1 MYLLLMNQEQAI
13 IDRVNR
19 FLDNHTFE
27 VYYPFLKGDYEN
39 NSSKT
44 DVKVQITGIK
54 EYQHQG
60 APKPYVTFTAFIL
73 PTNKIS
79 DSFNSMYRN
88 VFGREKEMKTYDYAP
103 YQDLAFIMVN
113 KMDELM
119 KYFSL
124 PSSMLTKVVN
134 EVESTNLNESL
145 LVEGQLDKTTRK
157 LVQDVIGFFKHQREG
172 EFGLPED
179 MSEGDMVYELP
190 GFKDF
195 SLFLDLQLSDDI
207 DTVDVDGD
215 LYYDDNLM
223 YLTIIS
229 NPEAGDSILDELTKE
244 LNEVIRH
251 ELEHIKQYEQGYEFP
266 KKEPKSPVKYYT
278 QQHELEAQ
286 RAGFRK
292 RAKSEKA
299 DFETLVRNWFK
310 KNPHKH
316 NLKPL
321 QQEKVIQQILQR

>member
-1 MYLLLMNQEQAI
+1 MNQEQAI

-27 VYYPFLKGDYEN
+27 VYYPFLDGNHEN
-39 NSSKT
+39 RSKT
-44 DVKVQITGIK
+44 NVKAQITGIK
-54 EYQHQG
+54 EYKYQG

-73 PTNKIS
+73 PTNEIS
-79 DSFNSMYRN
+79 DSFNSMYRG

-103 YQDLAFIMVN
+103 YQDLAFIMIN

-134 EVESTNLNESL
+134 EVEPTNLNESL

-195 SLFLDLQLSDDI
+195 SLFLDLLLNDDI

-316 NLKPL
+316 NLKPS
-321 QQEKVIQQILQR
+321 QQEKVIQQILQK